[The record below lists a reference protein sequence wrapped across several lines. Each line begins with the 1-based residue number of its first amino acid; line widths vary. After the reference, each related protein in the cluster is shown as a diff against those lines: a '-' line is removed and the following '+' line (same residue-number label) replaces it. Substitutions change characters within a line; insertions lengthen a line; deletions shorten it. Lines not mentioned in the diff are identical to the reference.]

1 MYTPVFP
8 SLKTNAVYFFETES
22 RKKDRYITR
31 IMSGMVSM
39 SILLVAGFAPI

>member
-8 SLKTNAVYFFETES
+8 SLKTNAVYFCETES
-22 RKKDRYITR
+22 RKKDRVIAR
-31 IMSGMVSM
+31 IMSSMVSM

>member
-22 RKKDRYITR
+22 RKKRYIAR

>member
-8 SLKTNAVYFFETES
+8 SLKTNAFYFFETES
-22 RKKDRYITR
+22 RKKDRIIER
-31 IMSGMVSM
+31 IMSIFVSI

>member
-8 SLKTNAVYFFETES
+8 SLKTNAFYFFETES
-22 RKKDRYITR
+22 RKKDRIIAR
-31 IMSGMVSM
+31 IMSIMVSM